1 MAETHDTTAAKL
13 AWLQE
18 LSEQA
23 AHAGSE
29 KAVARQRERGK
40 LLARERVEKL
50 LDPGSFVELDRYVR
64 HRNPDFDSMA
74 NRPYGDAVVTGYG
87 EIFGRKVF
95 VFSQDFTVFGGSLS
109 EVFAE
114 KICKVMD
121 MALKYGCPVIGINDS
136 GGARI
141 QEGVVS
147 LAGYAE
153 IFWRNVQA
161 SGVIPQLSLVLGPT
175 AGGAVYSPA
184 ITDFVLMAESSS
196 YMFITGPD
204 VVKTVTGEEV
214 SFEELGGA
222 ETHAAKSGVAHF
234 TAADEEAVLEDARY
248 LLSFL
253 PQNNLERPL
262 HTPPTDPVDR
272 EAPELDTF
280 IPDEATKPYD
290 MKQVIAKVVDDGEFM
305 EVQPRFA
312 ANIVC
317 GFARL
322 GGHPVGVVGNQPAAL
337 AGVLDIDASVKAAR
351 FVRTC
356 DAFNVPLVTFVDVP
370 GFLPGTEQ
378 EWGGIIRHGA
388 KLLYAFAEATVP
400 KLTVIT
406 RKAYG
411 GAYDVMSSKHIRAD
425 FNVAWPTAEVAVMGP
440 EGAVNIVFRKELEEA
455 DDPEARRAELIAD
468 YKERFANP
476 YHAAERGYVDEVI
489 EPRLTRPILISALEI
504 AKTKREPR
512 PQAQARQHPALDE
525 RVLNRVADAAVAD
538 RHVDLVRRRVREI
551 RVEEAE
557 AAAGGELLRRHV
569 RGERARVAAA
579 AMLRRRVD
587 GPDPDA
593 GRRRAAVRDQGHRL
607 AAVLPERDPAAGS
620 GQFVVD
626 AVAVL
631 LLVLLERAERLAA
644 ELAPPADEQFPVG
657 RRRRARSAER
667 GARAAR
673 PLERV
678 DALLDARLGATPC
691 RRAQAAT
698 KPSISGTAP
707 TAPGM
712 PAPTTRASAS
722 SAASP
727 PSPRTRL
734 YGGVRSAAP
743 TIAPASSTSHSS
755 CSG

>member
-1 MAETHDTTAAKL
+1 VLVLEKHKRLAAVTLTTMAELHDTTAAKL

-23 AHAGSE
+23 EHAGNE

-40 LLARERVEKL
+40 LLAGERVEKL

-64 HRNPDFDSMA
+64 HRNPDFDSME

-87 EIFGRKVF
+87 TVFGRKVF

-121 MALKYGCPVIGINDS
+121 LAVKYGCPVIGINDS

-161 SGVIPQLSLVLGPT
+161 SGVVPQLSLVLGPC

-184 ITDFVLMAESSS
+184 ITDFVLMAEGSS

-214 SFEELGGA
+214 TQEELGGA
-222 ETHAAKSGVAHF
+222 AAHASKSGVAHF

-253 PQNNLERPL
+253 PQNNLESPAFA
-262 HTPPTDPVDR
+262 TPSDPPTR

-280 IPDEATKPYD
+280 IPDSANKPYD
-290 MKQVIAKVVDDGEFM
+290 VKQVICKIVDDGEFL
-305 EVQPRFA
+305 EVQERWA
-312 ANIVC
+312 ENIVC

-322 GGHPVGVVGNQPAAL
+322 AGHAVGIVGNQPQAL
-337 AGVLDIDASVKAAR
+337 AGVLDIDASTKAAR

-356 DAFNVPLVTFVDVP
+356 DAFNIPLVTFVDVP

-388 KLLYAFAEATVP
+388 KLLYAYAEATVP
-400 KLTVIT
+400 KLTVIL

-425 FNVAWPTAEVAVMGP
+425 FNLAWPTAEVAVMGP
-440 EGAVNIVFRKELEEA
+440 EGAVNIIFRQELAEA
-455 DDPEARRAELIAD
+455 KDPDARRAELIAE

-489 EPRLTRPILISALEI
+489 EPRRTRPVLVSALET
-504 AKTKREPR
+504 ALTKREPTPKR
-512 PQAQARQHPALDE
+512 KHG
-525 RVLNRVADAAVAD
+525 N
-538 RHVDLVRRRVREI
+538 I
-551 RVEEAE
+551 
-557 AAAGGELLRRHV
+557 
-569 RGERARVAAA
+569 
-579 AMLRRRVD
+579 
-587 GPDPDA
+587 
-593 GRRRAAVRDQGHRL
+593 
-607 AAVLPERDPAAGS
+607 
-620 GQFVVD
+620 
-626 AVAVL
+626 
-631 LLVLLERAERLAA
+631 
-644 ELAPPADEQFPVG
+644 
-657 RRRRARSAER
+657 
-667 GARAAR
+667 
-673 PLERV
+673 PL
-678 DALLDARLGATPC
+678 
-691 RRAQAAT
+691 
-698 KPSISGTAP
+698 
-707 TAPGM
+707 
-712 PAPTTRASAS
+712 
-722 SAASP
+722 
-727 PSPRTRL
+727 
-734 YGGVRSAAP
+734 
-743 TIAPASSTSHSS
+743 
-755 CSG
+755 